1 MKRNTSLIAS
11 GFLTVLIVIVIMTVN
26 LMGGAL
32 AQGGGSEATSP
43 VAPPATPLPPAE
55 VTATATTQDGALQA
69 YQQQATEVEKQYQTQ
84 IDGLTKTLEK
94 LDSDYGTQ
102 LQSLQDQLA
111 VAETKNAELDEQIAT
126 AQATVDELQ
135 ATLTTMDETFQT
147 ELATLTTTAQQEE
160 ASLRA
165 QVESLYTDLQMAY
178 NEISNRQA
186 AAAAA
191 AVASYNPPP
200 SNSGGNSGSYTGDD
214 DHGDDD
220 HGGNDD
226 DGENE
231 HDDD

>member
-11 GFLTVLIVIVIMTVN
+11 SFLTVLIVIVIMTIN

-32 AQGGGSEATSP
+32 AQDGGAEATSP
-43 VAPPATPLPPAE
+43 VALPATPLPPTAA
-55 VTATATTQDGALQA
+55 TATAQDGALQA

-84 IDGLTKTLEK
+84 IDGLTQTLEK

-102 LQSLQDQLA
+102 LQALQDQLA

-135 ATLTTMDETFQT
+135 ATLITMDETFQT

-165 QVESLYTDLQMAY
+165 QVESLYTDLQIAY

-191 AVASYNPPP
+191 AVASYTPPP
-200 SNSGGNSGSYTGDD
+200 SNSGGNSGSYTGGERGDD

-220 HGGNDD
+220 DGD
-226 DGENE
+226 DGE